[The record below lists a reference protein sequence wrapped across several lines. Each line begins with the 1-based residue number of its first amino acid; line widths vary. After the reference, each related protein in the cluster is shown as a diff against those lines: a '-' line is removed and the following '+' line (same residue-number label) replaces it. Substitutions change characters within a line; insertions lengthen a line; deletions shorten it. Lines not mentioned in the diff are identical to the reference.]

1 MPNSLNVLILTS
13 HADEAQGLVT
23 ALRNGGIPAQGVRA
37 QNPEQVPDLIAT
49 HSCDLVLC
57 CAYDPKIDLQAIL
70 AQHQAMSEDLPLLLI
85 TDDQTPPETGLQA
98 MRDGARALIQR
109 NQAGHLQLVVAREWD
124 DLQTRRT
131 LADLRIQLQRCEAQS
146 RAKEEQSG
154 EPRASI
160 HQGVHMHSNAPYR
173 ALFGFEGEEDLD
185 GFPILDLVAPERQ
198 AEAKAFLRACETG
211 TQAGAKTIDLSF
223 VDMDGNRFDAAM
235 TAAPSELDGEPC
247 LYLRLQ
253 TGASAHGQSEAS
265 YLDAD
270 TELPA
275 RAALMSEL
283 SRHLEAGDEGSPA
296 LILVHITG
304 LERIATGLERIA
316 QGTGLS
322 AAFALA
328 SAVGQALQPVVP
340 QGCFLA
346 RVGDDTYGVA
356 MRSTNLEQVR
366 TIAETLRK
374 TAADEASQ
382 GNAAVGCLTRLAL
395 ADPTDRSG
403 NDLLDRAFRDSGTK
417 YVRHPEPVTTPGP
430 PERPPTRDAV
440 LEPGIEPASK
450 QPPPQ
455 TEPPAPIVARPA
467 VPPSPKAAPRGPKK
481 SSEPDAELKPM
492 GPLVAEA
499 LSEDGRAELRLAYQP
514 IISLMGDN
522 QENYSILVRLLDADQ
537 QLHEAK
543 AFIGAAS
550 ATGRMGDIDR
560 WVISRAIAE
569 VGKHRANGHKFNFFV
584 NIGEETLQD
593 PELIIWICD
602 LLRDLDV
609 RSSWLT
615 FQFREEEAVRNL
627 TAVSRLVGEL
637 KQIKCRIA
645 LSGCGQLDDPQMLM
659 QKLPLDFVLLAQD
672 FARDLAEDKAKQE
685 RLTLFANQAQEVKV
699 KSIVTGVEDAQA
711 LTVLWTAGV
720 DYVQGNFLQK
730 PSPSIEKQG

>member
-1 MPNSLNVLILTS
+1 
-13 HADEAQGLVT
+13 
-23 ALRNGGIPAQGVRA
+23 
-37 QNPEQVPDLIAT
+37 
-49 HSCDLVLC
+49 
-57 CAYDPKIDLQAIL
+57 
-70 AQHQAMSEDLPLLLI
+70 
-85 TDDQTPPETGLQA
+85 
-98 MRDGARALIQR
+98 
-109 NQAGHLQLVVAREWD
+109 
-124 DLQTRRT
+124 
-131 LADLRIQLQRCEAQS
+131 
-146 RAKEEQSG
+146 
-154 EPRASI
+154 
-160 HQGVHMHSNAPYR
+160 
-173 ALFGFEGEEDLD
+173 
-185 GFPILDLVAPERQ
+185 
-198 AEAKAFLRACETG
+198 
-211 TQAGAKTIDLSF
+211 
-223 VDMDGNRFDAAM
+223 
-235 TAAPSELDGEPC
+235 
-247 LYLRLQ
+247 
-253 TGASAHGQSEAS
+253 
-265 YLDAD
+265 
-270 TELPA
+270 
-275 RAALMSEL
+275 
-283 SRHLEAGDEGSPA
+283 
-296 LILVHITG
+296 
-304 LERIATGLERIA
+304 
-316 QGTGLS
+316 
-322 AAFALA
+322 
-328 SAVGQALQPVVP
+328 
-340 QGCFLA
+340 
-346 RVGDDTYGVA
+346 
-356 MRSTNLEQVR
+356 
-366 TIAETLRK
+366 
-374 TAADEASQ
+374 
-382 GNAAVGCLTRLAL
+382 
-395 ADPTDRSG
+395 
-403 NDLLDRAFRDSGTK
+403 
-417 YVRHPEPVTTPGP
+417 
-430 PERPPTRDAV
+430 
-440 LEPGIEPASK
+440 
-450 QPPPQ
+450 
-455 TEPPAPIVARPA
+455 
-467 VPPSPKAAPRGPKK
+467 
-481 SSEPDAELKPM
+481 M